1 MAHGR
6 KEEKR
11 MKWILGCSEEGELR
25 GKRVWREIKGEGQL
39 RG

>member
-11 MKWILGCSEEGELR
+11 MKWILGCSEEGELGGR
-25 GKRVWREIKGEGQL
+25 GFGERLRVRDN
-39 RG
+39 